1 MQELNLLEVYKRE
14 IEIFLATMGIFKGDK
29 IINNNSKA
37 NAETKEFIKKHM
49 QKMCSSN
56 LNDDVLNEAIDELLP
71 YLYEK

>member
-1 MQELNLLEVYKRE
+1 MQELNLLEVYKKE

-37 NAETKEFIKKHM
+37 NAETKEFIKKQM
-49 QKMCSSN
+49 QKMFSGN
-56 LNDDVLNEAIDELLP
+56 LDEDILNKAIDELLP